1 MTSLIFKMMTT
12 FLIALAAV
20 SCATKATAP
29 TAEGITVSYEEFQ
42 KILQLRN
49 VTPLEGQNA
58 FLAIMAM
65 PGDTHPNIYR
75 YDMQTK
81 KFTKDYDHGQSI
93 SGIGQDRVGKAI
105 YVAIDN
111 KGDENT
117 GVYTY
122 DAAKKAVTPFFVKPG
137 FKSFVIDSDKEGK
150 TLFIG
155 SNYENKAVY
164 SIYKMDT
171 ATQKVERISDGKT
184 NVFGGGV
191 SPSGAKVLAI
201 RPLGNNENQV
211 FVIDSKTKKTVAL
224 FKQKNSVFSP
234 TFFSPDEKSVYGI
247 SDHNKDRQA
256 CVEIKI
262 STPNKLKYTLSD
274 AQKDISCGYAE
285 WSDVFW
291 VQEESKGKS
300 TLKIYK
306 KLFAEEIP
314 VPQLFNNQSVSFVAY
329 DRITGKMLL
338 QYSAANNPGALYA
351 LDMKTL
357 KNEHVLD
364 YNISSLKTEQLAST
378 YDFEYKSFD
387 GLPIH
392 GIIHAKPEWLT
403 SGKKYPLIVWP
414 HGGPDSSETHD
425 YRSIFQFLSLNGYVV
440 FAPNYRGSAGYGKK
454 FETLNDKDWGG
465 GHIKDL
471 IAGKNEVAK
480 LPYVDSSNIFLLGG
494 SFGGYST
501 LATVTFHPNEFKA
514 AVGVVAIG
522 NLFTFMK
529 SIPPDE
535 AWQSEFKR
543 EMGDPVK
550 DKKLYEER
558 SPFFH
563 VKNIQIPLQ
572 IYQAE
577 NDIRTV
583 KAEMDDFV
591 AEMKK
596 NNKPVDYTV
605 LKDVGHGLETPL
617 SRKQVYEGTV
627 QFFNSHMKR

>member
-1 MTSLIFKMMTT
+1 MAALLGAVFVTACASKTVEPKANG
-12 FLIALAAV
+12 IA
-20 SCATKATAP
+20 
-29 TAEGITVSYEEFQ
+29 VSYEEFQ
-42 KILQLRN
+42 KILQLRS
-49 VTPLEGQNA
+49 TTALEGQNA
-58 FLAIMAM
+58 FLTIMAM

-75 YDMQTK
+75 YDIASK

-93 SGIGQDRVGKAI
+93 SGIQQDRTGKAI
-105 YVAIDN
+105 YVLIDN

-122 DAAKKAVTPFFVKPG
+122 DTAKKAVTPFFVKPG
-137 FKSFVIDSDKEGK
+137 FKSFVVDSDKDGK
-150 TLFIG
+150 MLFLG
-155 SNYENKAVY
+155 SNFENKAVF
-164 SIYKMDT
+164 SIYKMDM
-171 ATQKVERISDGKT
+171 ASQKIERISDGKT
-184 NVFGGGV
+184 NLFGGGV
-191 SPSGAKVLAI
+191 SPSGTKVLAI
-201 RPLGNNENQV
+201 RSLSNNENQIS
-211 FVIDSKTKKTVAL
+211 VIDTKTKKSVTL
-224 FKQKNSVFSP
+224 FNKKNSTFSP
-234 TFFSPDEKSVYGI
+234 TFFAADEKSVYGI
-247 SDHNKDRQA
+247 SDYNKDRQA
-256 CVEIKI
+256 CVQIKLNQ
-262 STPNKLKYTLSD
+262 PNVVSSVLSD
-274 AQKDISCGYAE
+274 SQKDIGCGYAE
-285 WSDVFW
+285 WSNLFW
-291 VQEESKGKS
+291 AEEDSKGKS

-306 KLFAEEIP
+306 KMFSEEIP
-314 VPQLFNNQSVSFVAY
+314 IPQMYNNQSVSFVAY
-329 DRITGKMLL
+329 DRVSKKMLL

-351 LDMKTL
+351 LDLITL

-364 YNISSLKTEQLAST
+364 YNISSLKPEQLATT

-387 GLPIH
+387 GTAIH

-414 HGGPDSSETHD
+414 HGGPDSAEKHD
-425 YRSIFQFLSLNGYVV
+425 YRGIFQFLSLNGYVV
-440 FAPNYRGSAGYGKK
+440 FAPNYRGSTGYGKK

-471 IAGKNEVAK
+471 ISGKNEVAK
-480 LPYVDSSNIFLLGG
+480 LPYIDTNNIFLLGG

-535 AWQSEFKR
+535 AWQTEFKR
-543 EMGDPVK
+543 EIGDPVK

-563 VKNIQIPLQ
+563 IKNIQTPLQ

-596 NNKPVDYTV
+596 NNKPVEYTV

-617 SRKQVYEGTV
+617 SRKQVYEGSV
-627 QFFNSHMKR
+627 QFFNSYIKR